1 MKNQDAKLQFIVLLL
16 AFFDI
21 FLYTLIDFIGDNMNK
36 QYNPEDF
43 EKQIYENWLNKK
55 YFHSIPDD
63 RPSYTIVMPPPNVT
77 GKAHIGHALNNTVQ
91 DILIRTKRMQG
102 YNALWVPG
110 TDHAALATEEMIVK
124 HLRKEGKTKDG
135 VGREEFL
142 RLGEKWYKDYG
153 NIIIDQL
160 KGVGISCD
168 WDRLAFTMN
177 ENLSKA
183 VRHVFVEYY
192 NKGLIYKGTRVVN
205 YCPHCKTSI
214 SDNENV
220 HIDQV
225 TNLWHIRYPFADGS
239 GYVTVATTRPE
250 TIFGDTAVAV
260 NPKDKRYSGQIGK
273 ELILPLV
280 NKKIKL
286 IGDEYCEM
294 GFGTGAVKITPAH
307 DPNDY
312 EVGLRHKLEIVTC
325 IDDDGKLN
333 ENAGQFAG
341 LDRIEA
347 RPLIEKALKEGGYL
361 VKKEKYKNQ
370 VGTCERCGSFTEP
383 KISTQWFVK
392 MDSLVKPAIKAV
404 KSGEVNFVPKRFEKT
419 YLNWLENSQD
429 WCISRQIWLGHR
441 IPVYTCENCGHVFAS
456 ETQPKTCVK
465 CGSRKL
471 SQDNDVLDTWFSSA
485 LWPFSVLGY
494 PDKTKDLEYYY
505 PTSVLVT
512 AYDIITF
519 WVSKMV
525 FSGLE
530 FMKKAPFKDVVIN
543 GIVRDAKGVKM
554 SKHLG
559 NGIDPQDIIAK
570 YGSDS
575 LRLSLVSGMSM
586 GTDIKYSEDKAKD
599 AKVFINKLYNAGKFV
614 LQNIEGIQVED
625 ITKLKLAEKDKWIL
639 SELDKAIKSVTKNI
653 EKYSLGV
660 AISNLIEFT
669 TAKFCDWFIELAKND
684 LYGQDK
690 ERKHTVQNVIF
701 YVFTDILKLF
711 HPFIPFVT
719 EYIYQELPSHD
730 ETIMKSEF
738 PKKVPVQRLKND
750 FELIID
756 LIKRIR
762 SARAEF
768 NVPDNKR
775 TKLYLE
781 ILGKDKLVKACY
793 ADIIKLGYGN
803 EIIEGK
809 CKDKS
814 VKVMSAL
821 ANVYIPM
828 GELVDSDKERAR
840 LDKEIAAV
848 NFEIERSNKMLAN
861 PGFVNKAPQAMV
873 NAEKAKL
880 EKNQEL
886 LNKLKEELKKL

>member
-1 MKNQDAKLQFIVLLL
+1 
-16 AFFDI
+16 
-21 FLYTLIDFIGDNMNK
+21 MNK
-36 QYNPEDF
+36 TYNPQDF
-43 EKQIYENWLNKK
+43 EQDIYKNWIAKN
-55 YFHSIPDD
+55 YFGATPDN

-110 TDHAALATEEMIVK
+110 TDHAALATEAVLAK
-124 HLRKEGKTKDG
+124 KLKQQNLTKEE

-142 RLGEKWYKDYG
+142 KLGWKWYKDYG
-153 NIIIDQL
+153 NIIVDQL
-160 KGVGISCD
+160 KSLGISCD
-168 WDRLAFTMN
+168 WNRLAFTMD
-177 ENLSKA
+177 ENLNRA
-183 VRHVFVEYY
+183 VRHVFVDYY

-205 YCPHCKTSI
+205 YCPNCKTSI

-225 TNLWHIRYPFADGS
+225 TNLWYIKYPFADGS

-250 TIFGDTAVAV
+250 TLFGDTAVAV
-260 NPKDKRYSGQIGK
+260 NPKDPKFKGQIGK
-273 ELILPLV
+273 DLILPLV
-280 NKKIKL
+280 GRKIKL

-312 EVGLRHKLEIVTC
+312 EVGLRHKLEVVTC
-325 IDDDGKLN
+325 IDDNGKLMA
-333 ENAGQFAG
+333 NAGKFAG

-370 VGTCERCGSFTEP
+370 VGTCERCGAFTEP
-383 KISTQWFVK
+383 KISSQWFVK
-392 MDSLVKPAIKAV
+392 MKDLVKPAISAV
-404 KSGEVNFVPKRFEKT
+404 KNGEIRFVPKRFEKT
-419 YLNWLENSQD
+419 YLNWLEGSQD

-441 IPVYTCENCGHVFAS
+441 IPVYTCENCGNVFAS
-456 ETQPKTCVK
+456 EDEPKSCPK
-465 CGSRKL
+465 CNGKKL
-471 SQDNDVLDTWFSSA
+471 VQDNDVLDTWFSSA

-530 FMKKAPFKDVVIN
+530 FMKKIPFKDVVIN

-559 NGIDPQDIIAK
+559 NGIDPLDIVAK

-586 GTDIKYSEDKAKD
+586 GSDIKYSEDKAKE

-614 LQNIEGIQVED
+614 LQNLEGMKQEPLAN
-625 ITKLKLAEKDKWIL
+625 LKLAEKDKWIL
-639 SELDKAIKSVTKNI
+639 SELDKVIKSVNKNI
-653 EKYSLGV
+653 DKYTLGV
-660 AISNLIEFT
+660 AVSNLIEFT
-669 TAKFCDWFIELAKND
+669 TGKFCDWYIELAKND
-684 LYGQDK
+684 LYGSDA
-690 ERKHTVQNVIF
+690 ERKHIVQNVLL
-701 YVFTDILKLF
+701 YVFTDVLKLF

-719 EYIYQELPSHD
+719 EYIYMELPYH
-730 ETIMKSEF
+730 EKTIMLSAF
-738 PKKVPVQRLKND
+738 PKRVEAKSLRNSFDK
-750 FELIID
+750 IID
-756 LIKRIR
+756 LIKRVR
-762 SARAEF
+762 AARAEF

-775 TKLYLE
+775 TKLYIE
-781 ILGKDKLVKACY
+781 ILSDKTLVKSVF
-793 ADIIKLGYGN
+793 ADIVKLGFGT
-803 EIIEGK
+803 EIIEK
-809 CKDKS
+809 KTDEKA
-814 VKVMSAL
+814 VKIISQV

-828 GELVDSDKERAR
+828 GEIIDSDKERER
-840 LDKEIAAV
+840 LEKEIASV
-848 NFEIERSNKMLAN
+848 NFEIERSNKMLSN
-861 PGFVNKAPQAMV
+861 QGFISKAPESLVA
-873 NAEKAKL
+873 NEKAKL
-880 EKNQEL
+880 QKNIEL
-886 LNKLKEELKKL
+886 LSKLKEELAKL

>member
-1 MKNQDAKLQFIVLLL
+1 
-16 AFFDI
+16 
-21 FLYTLIDFIGDNMNK
+21 MNK
-36 QYNPEDF
+36 TYNPQDF
-43 EKQIYENWLNKK
+43 EQDIYKNWIAKN
-55 YFHSIPDD
+55 YFGATPDD

-110 TDHAALATEEMIVK
+110 TDHAALATEAVLAK
-124 HLRKEGKTKDG
+124 KLKQQNLTKEE

-142 RLGEKWYKDYG
+142 KLGWKWYKDYG
-153 NIIIDQL
+153 NIIVDQL
-160 KGVGISCD
+160 KSVGLSCD
-168 WDRLAFTMN
+168 WNRLAFTMD
-177 ENLSKA
+177 ENLNRA
-183 VRHVFVEYY
+183 VRHVFVDYY

-205 YCPHCKTSI
+205 YCPNCKTSI

-225 TNLWHIRYPFADGS
+225 TNLWYIKYPFADGS

-250 TIFGDTAVAV
+250 TLFGDTAVAV
-260 NPKDKRYSGQIGK
+260 NPKDPKFKGQIGK
-273 ELILPLV
+273 DLILPLV
-280 NKKIKL
+280 GRKIKL
-286 IGDEYCEM
+286 IGDEYCEI

-312 EVGLRHKLEIVTC
+312 EVGLRHKLEVITC
-325 IDDDGKLN
+325 IDDDGNLMA
-333 ENAGQFAG
+333 NAGKFAG
-341 LDRIEA
+341 LDRIKA
-347 RPLIEKALKEGGYL
+347 RPLIEKALEEGDYL

-370 VGTCERCGSFTEP
+370 VGTCERCGAFTEP
-383 KISTQWFVK
+383 KISSQWFVK
-392 MDSLVKPAIKAV
+392 MQELVKPAISAV
-404 KSGEVNFVPKRFEKT
+404 KNGEIRFVPKRFEKT
-419 YLNWLENSQD
+419 YLNWLEGSQD

-441 IPVYTCENCGHVFAS
+441 IPVYTCDSCGNVFAS
-456 ETQPKTCVK
+456 EDEPKTCPK
-465 CGSRKL
+465 CNSEKL
-471 SQDNDVLDTWFSSA
+471 VQDNDVLDTWFSSA

-530 FMKKAPFKDVVIN
+530 FMKKIPFKDVVIN

-559 NGIDPQDIIAK
+559 NGIDPLDIVAK

-586 GTDIKYSEDKAKD
+586 GSDIKYSEDKAKE

-614 LQNIEGIQVED
+614 LQNLEGMKQESLA
-625 ITKLKLAEKDKWIL
+625 KLSLAEKDKWIL
-639 SELDKAIKSVTKNI
+639 SELDKVIKSVNKNI
-653 EKYSLGV
+653 DKYTLGV
-660 AISNLIEFT
+660 AVSNLIEFT
-669 TAKFCDWFIELAKND
+669 TAKFCDWYIELAKND
-684 LYGQDK
+684 LYGSDA
-690 ERKHTVQNVIF
+690 ERKHVVQNVLL
-701 YVFTDILKLF
+701 YVFTDVLKLF

-719 EYIYQELPSHD
+719 EYIYLELPYH
-730 ETIMKSEF
+730 EKTIMLSTF
-738 PKKVPVQRLKND
+738 PKKVEAKSLRNSFDK
-750 FELIID
+750 IID

-762 SARAEF
+762 AARAEF

-775 TKLYLE
+775 TKLYIE
-781 ILGKDKLVKACY
+781 ILSDKALVKSAF
-793 ADIIKLGYGN
+793 ADIVKLGYGT
-803 EIIEGK
+803 EVIESATSE
-809 CKDKS
+809 KS
-814 VKVMSAL
+814 VKIISQV

-828 GELVDSDKERAR
+828 GEIIDSDKERER
-840 LDKEIAAV
+840 LEKEIASV
-848 NFEIERSNKMLAN
+848 NFEIERSNKMLSN
-861 PGFVNKAPQAMV
+861 QGFISKAPESLVA
-873 NAEKAKL
+873 NEKAKL
-880 EKNQEL
+880 QKNIEL
-886 LNKLKEELKKL
+886 LSKLKEELAKL

>member
-1 MKNQDAKLQFIVLLL
+1 
-16 AFFDI
+16 
-21 FLYTLIDFIGDNMNK
+21 MNK
-36 QYNPEDF
+36 TYNPQDF
-43 EKQIYENWLNKK
+43 EQDIYKNWIAKN
-55 YFHSIPDD
+55 YFGATPDN

-110 TDHAALATEEMIVK
+110 TDHAALATEAVLAK
-124 HLRKEGKTKDG
+124 KLKQQNLTKEE

-142 RLGEKWYKDYG
+142 KLGWKWYKDYG
-153 NIIIDQL
+153 NIIVDQL
-160 KGVGISCD
+160 KSVGLSCD
-168 WDRLAFTMN
+168 WNRLAFTMD
-177 ENLSKA
+177 ENLNRA
-183 VRHVFVEYY
+183 VRHVFVDYY

-205 YCPHCKTSI
+205 YCPNCKTSI

-225 TNLWHIRYPFADGS
+225 TNLWYIKYPFADGS

-250 TIFGDTAVAV
+250 TLFGDTAVAV
-260 NPKDKRYSGQIGK
+260 NPKDPKFKGQIGK
-273 ELILPLV
+273 DLILPLV
-280 NKKIKL
+280 GRKIKL

-312 EVGLRHKLEIVTC
+312 EVGLRHKLEVVTC
-325 IDDDGKLN
+325 IDDNGKLMA
-333 ENAGQFAG
+333 NAGKFAG

-347 RPLIEKALKEGGYL
+347 RPLIEKALKEGGFL

-370 VGTCERCGSFTEP
+370 VGTCERCGAFTEP
-383 KISTQWFVK
+383 KISSQWFVK
-392 MDSLVKPAIKAV
+392 MKDLVKPAISAV
-404 KSGEVNFVPKRFEKT
+404 KNGEIRFVPKRFEKT
-419 YLNWLENSQD
+419 YLNWLEGSQD

-441 IPVYTCENCGHVFAS
+441 IPVYTCENCGNVFAS
-456 ETQPKTCVK
+456 EDEPKSCPK
-465 CGSRKL
+465 CNGKKL
-471 SQDNDVLDTWFSSA
+471 VQDNDVLDTWFSSA

-494 PDKTKDLEYYY
+494 PDKTKDLEFYY

-530 FMKKAPFKDVVIN
+530 FMKKIPFKDVVIN

-559 NGIDPQDIIAK
+559 NGIDPLDIVAK

-586 GTDIKYSEDKAKD
+586 GSDIKYSEDKAKE

-614 LQNIEGIQVED
+614 LQNLEGMKQEPLAN
-625 ITKLKLAEKDKWIL
+625 LKLAEKDKWIL
-639 SELDKAIKSVTKNI
+639 SELDKVIKSVNKNI
-653 EKYSLGV
+653 DKYTLGV
-660 AISNLIEFT
+660 AVSNLIEFT
-669 TAKFCDWFIELAKND
+669 TGKFCDWYIELAKND
-684 LYGQDK
+684 LYGSDA
-690 ERKHTVQNVIF
+690 ERKHIVQNVLL
-701 YVFTDILKLF
+701 YVFTDVLKLF

-719 EYIYQELPSHD
+719 EYIYMELPYH
-730 ETIMKSEF
+730 EKTIMLSAF
-738 PKKVPVQRLKND
+738 PKKVEAKSLRNSFDK
-750 FELIID
+750 IID
-756 LIKRIR
+756 LIKRVR
-762 SARAEF
+762 AARAEF

-775 TKLYLE
+775 TKLYIE
-781 ILGKDKLVKACY
+781 ILSDKTLVKSAF
-793 ADIIKLGYGN
+793 ADIVKLGFGT
-803 EIIEGK
+803 EIIEK
-809 CKDKS
+809 KTDEKA
-814 VKVMSAL
+814 VKIISQV

-828 GELVDSDKERAR
+828 GEIIDSDKERER
-840 LDKEIAAV
+840 LEKEISSV
-848 NFEIERSNKMLAN
+848 NFEIERSNKMLSN
-861 PGFVNKAPQAMV
+861 QGFISKAPESLVA
-873 NAEKAKL
+873 NEKAKL
-880 EKNQEL
+880 QKNIEL
-886 LNKLKEELKKL
+886 LSKLKEELAKL

>member
-1 MKNQDAKLQFIVLLL
+1 
-16 AFFDI
+16 
-21 FLYTLIDFIGDNMNK
+21 MNK
-36 QYNPEDF
+36 TYNPQDF
-43 EKQIYENWLNKK
+43 EQDIYKNWIAKN
-55 YFHSIPDD
+55 YFGATPDN

-110 TDHAALATEEMIVK
+110 TDHAALATEAVLAK
-124 HLRKEGKTKDG
+124 KLKQQNLTKEE

-142 RLGEKWYKDYG
+142 KLGWKWYKDYG
-153 NIIIDQL
+153 NIIVDQL
-160 KGVGISCD
+160 KSLGISCD
-168 WDRLAFTMN
+168 WNRLAFTMD
-177 ENLSKA
+177 ENLNRA
-183 VRHVFVEYY
+183 VRHVFVDYY

-205 YCPHCKTSI
+205 YCPNCKTSI

-225 TNLWHIRYPFADGS
+225 TNLWYIKYPFADGS

-250 TIFGDTAVAV
+250 TLFGDTAVAV
-260 NPKDKRYSGQIGK
+260 NPKDPKFKGQIGK
-273 ELILPLV
+273 DLILPLV
-280 NKKIKL
+280 GRKIKL

-312 EVGLRHKLEIVTC
+312 EVGLRHKLEVVTC
-325 IDDDGKLN
+325 IDDNGKLMA
-333 ENAGQFAG
+333 NAGKFAG

-347 RPLIEKALKEGGYL
+347 RPLIEKALKEGGFL

-370 VGTCERCGSFTEP
+370 VGTCERCGAFTEP
-383 KISTQWFVK
+383 KISSQWFVK
-392 MDSLVKPAIKAV
+392 MKDLVKPAISAV
-404 KSGEVNFVPKRFEKT
+404 KNGEIRFVPKRFEKT
-419 YLNWLENSQD
+419 YLNWLEGSQD

-441 IPVYTCENCGHVFAS
+441 IPVYTCENCGNVFAS
-456 ETQPKTCVK
+456 EDEPKSCTK
-465 CGSRKL
+465 CNGKKL
-471 SQDNDVLDTWFSSA
+471 VQDNDVLDTWFSSA

-494 PDKTKDLEYYY
+494 PDKTKDLEFYY

-530 FMKKAPFKDVVIN
+530 FMKKIPFKDVVIN

-559 NGIDPQDIIAK
+559 NGIDPLDIVAK

-586 GTDIKYSEDKAKD
+586 GSDIKYSEDKAKE

-614 LQNIEGIQVED
+614 LQNLEGMKQEPLAN
-625 ITKLKLAEKDKWIL
+625 LKLAEKDKWIL
-639 SELDKAIKSVTKNI
+639 SELDKVIKSVNKNI
-653 EKYSLGV
+653 DKYTLGV
-660 AISNLIEFT
+660 AVSNLIEFT
-669 TAKFCDWFIELAKND
+669 TGKFCDWYIELAKND
-684 LYGQDK
+684 LYGSDA
-690 ERKHTVQNVIF
+690 ERKHIVQNVLL
-701 YVFTDILKLF
+701 YVFTDVLKLF

-719 EYIYQELPSHD
+719 EYIYMELPYH
-730 ETIMKSEF
+730 EKTIMLSAF
-738 PKKVPVQRLKND
+738 PKKVEAKSLRNSFDK
-750 FELIID
+750 IID
-756 LIKRIR
+756 LIKRVR
-762 SARAEF
+762 AARAEF

-775 TKLYLE
+775 TKLYIE
-781 ILGKDKLVKACY
+781 ILSDKTLVKSVF
-793 ADIIKLGYGN
+793 ADIVKLGFGT
-803 EIIEGK
+803 EIIEK
-809 CKDKS
+809 KTDEKA
-814 VKVMSAL
+814 VKIISQV

-828 GELVDSDKERAR
+828 GEIIDSDKERER
-840 LDKEIAAV
+840 LEKEIASV
-848 NFEIERSNKMLAN
+848 NFEIERSNKMLSN
-861 PGFVNKAPQAMV
+861 QGFISKAPESLVA
-873 NAEKAKL
+873 NEKAKL
-880 EKNQEL
+880 QKNIEL
-886 LNKLKEELKKL
+886 LSKLKEELAKL

>member
-1 MKNQDAKLQFIVLLL
+1 
-16 AFFDI
+16 
-21 FLYTLIDFIGDNMNK
+21 MNK
-36 QYNPEDF
+36 TYNPQDF
-43 EKQIYENWLNKK
+43 EQDIYKNWIAKN
-55 YFHSIPDD
+55 YFGATPDN

-110 TDHAALATEEMIVK
+110 TDHAALATEAVLAK
-124 HLRKEGKTKDG
+124 KLKQQNLTKEE

-142 RLGEKWYKDYG
+142 KLGWKWYKDYG
-153 NIIIDQL
+153 NIIVDQL
-160 KGVGISCD
+160 KSLGISCD
-168 WDRLAFTMN
+168 WNRLAFTMD
-177 ENLSKA
+177 ENLNRA
-183 VRHVFVEYY
+183 VRHVFVDYY

-205 YCPHCKTSI
+205 YCPNCKTSI

-225 TNLWHIRYPFADGS
+225 TNLWYIKYPFADGS

-250 TIFGDTAVAV
+250 TLFGDTAVAV
-260 NPKDKRYSGQIGK
+260 NPKDPKFKGQIGK
-273 ELILPLV
+273 DLILPLV
-280 NKKIKL
+280 GRKIKL

-312 EVGLRHKLEIVTC
+312 EVGLRHKLEVVTC
-325 IDDDGKLN
+325 IDDNGKLMA
-333 ENAGQFAG
+333 NAGKFAG

-347 RPLIEKALKEGGYL
+347 RPLIEKALKEGGFL

-370 VGTCERCGSFTEP
+370 VGTCERCGAFTEP
-383 KISTQWFVK
+383 KISSQWFVK
-392 MDSLVKPAIKAV
+392 MKDLVKPAISAV
-404 KSGEVNFVPKRFEKT
+404 KNGEIRFVPKRFEKT
-419 YLNWLENSQD
+419 YLNWLEGSQD

-441 IPVYTCENCGHVFAS
+441 IPVYTCENCGNVFAS
-456 ETQPKTCVK
+456 EDEPKSCPK
-465 CGSRKL
+465 CNGKKL
-471 SQDNDVLDTWFSSA
+471 VQDNDVLDTWFSSA

-494 PDKTKDLEYYY
+494 PDKTKDLEFYY

-530 FMKKAPFKDVVIN
+530 FMKKIPFKDVVIN

-559 NGIDPQDIIAK
+559 NGIDPLDIVAK

-586 GTDIKYSEDKAKD
+586 GSDIKYSEDKAKE

-614 LQNIEGIQVED
+614 LQNLEGMKQEPLAN
-625 ITKLKLAEKDKWIL
+625 LKLAEKDKWIL
-639 SELDKAIKSVTKNI
+639 SELDKVIKSVNKNI
-653 EKYSLGV
+653 DKYTLGV
-660 AISNLIEFT
+660 AVSNLIEFT
-669 TAKFCDWFIELAKND
+669 TGKFCDWYIELAKND
-684 LYGQDK
+684 LYGSDA
-690 ERKHTVQNVIF
+690 ERKHIVQNVLL
-701 YVFTDILKLF
+701 YVFTDVLKLF

-719 EYIYQELPSHD
+719 EYIYMELPYH
-730 ETIMKSEF
+730 EKTIMLSAF
-738 PKKVPVQRLKND
+738 PKKVEAKSLRNSFDK
-750 FELIID
+750 IID
-756 LIKRIR
+756 LIKRVR
-762 SARAEF
+762 AARAEF

-775 TKLYLE
+775 TKLYIE
-781 ILGKDKLVKACY
+781 ILSDKTLVKSAF
-793 ADIIKLGYGN
+793 ADIVKLGFGT
-803 EIIEGK
+803 EIIEK
-809 CKDKS
+809 KTDEKA
-814 VKVMSAL
+814 VKIISQV

-828 GELVDSDKERAR
+828 GEIIDSDKERER
-840 LDKEIAAV
+840 LEKEISSV
-848 NFEIERSNKMLAN
+848 NFEIERSNKMLSN
-861 PGFVNKAPQAMV
+861 QGFISKAPESLVA
-873 NAEKAKL
+873 NEKAKL
-880 EKNQEL
+880 QKNIEL
-886 LNKLKEELKKL
+886 LSKLKEELAKL